1 MVALIYKLTN
11 DKMNDKE
18 QVRNDHPARTTTIT
32 FRVNEN
38 LIRKLKEEAEGR
50 EISLNTLANQIFKR
64 YIEWDSYEPKVGMIP
79 IAKPV
84 MVQLFENISEDKIVE
99 IASNVGRS
107 AVKDIALFMKH
118 RIDID
123 SFLEWFET
131 RMKTTSV
138 ELSHQRAED
147 NNNNIIHSYILKHDF
162 GNNWSIFHKTIFESI
177 LQEILGKQLKNVS
190 VTPTM
195 FSFSFEE

>member
-1 MVALIYKLTN
+1 
-11 DKMNDKE
+11 MNDKE
-18 QVRNDHPARTTTIT
+18 QVRNDHQARTTTIT

>member
-1 MVALIYKLTN
+1 MVVMIYKLTN
-11 DKMNDKE
+11 HKMNDKG
-18 QVRNDHPARTTTIT
+18 QARDDHPARTTTIT

-38 LIRKLKEEAEGR
+38 LIRKLKEEAEDR

-64 YIEWDSYEPKVGMIP
+64 YVEWDSYEPKVGMIP

-84 MVQLFENISEDKIVE
+84 LIQLFENISEDKIIE
-99 IASNVGRS
+99 IATNVGKS

-131 RMKTTSV
+131 RMKTASV
-138 ELSHQRAED
+138 ELSHQKAKE
-147 NNNNIIHSYILKHDF
+147 NSNTIHSYIIKHDL
-162 GNNWSIFHKTIFESI
+162 GNNWSIFHKTIFESV
-177 LQEILGKQLKNVS
+177 LQELLGKKLKNVS

-195 FSFSFEE
+195 FSFAFEE

>member
-1 MVALIYKLTN
+1 
-11 DKMNDKE
+11 
-18 QVRNDHPARTTTIT
+18 
-32 FRVNEN
+32 
-38 LIRKLKEEAEGR
+38 
-50 EISLNTLANQIFKR
+50 
-64 YIEWDSYEPKVGMIP
+64 MIP

-84 MVQLFENISEDKIVE
+84 MIQLFENISEDKTVE
-99 IASNVGRS
+99 IATNVGRS
-107 AVKDIALFMKH
+107 AVKDITLFMKH
-118 RIDID
+118 RIDIE
-123 SFLEWFET
+123 SFLEWLET
-131 RMKTTSV
+131 RMKATSV

-147 NNNNIIHSYILKHDF
+147 NNNIIHSYILKHDF

>member
-1 MVALIYKLTN
+1 
-11 DKMNDKE
+11 
-18 QVRNDHPARTTTIT
+18 
-32 FRVNEN
+32 
-38 LIRKLKEEAEGR
+38 
-50 EISLNTLANQIFKR
+50 
-64 YIEWDSYEPKVGMIP
+64 
-79 IAKPV
+79 